1 MAPAANAGVAAAPLG
16 DADPMIV
23 DQARRFWAAEFRDA
37 GLDSPELD
45 ARILIGHA
53 LSLDHAGLAAAGA
66 RKLAPGEA
74 SVIAALARRRL
85 AHEPIARIVGNKEF
99 WGLGLAVDAATLVP
113 RPETETVVEAAL
125 AAVDGRCARPLR
137 IADSG
142 YRQWRHSARAFERVA
157 DCLWRRH
164 RHEPRRAGHGARQ
177 CSPPGLDARGLRR
190 LRHGGGAARSIRPDR
205 LQPALCRVGGYR
217 SFAAGGAAVRSAPRA
232 RRRPR
237 RSPFLS
243 SACRR
248 GAYASGGG
256 RRARG
261 RAWRR
266 PGGICRRFIRRGG
279 ACTLGAA
286 TRS

>member
-16 DADPMIV
+16 GANPMIV
-23 DQARRFWAAEFRDA
+23 DQARRFWAAEFRAA
-37 GLDSPELD
+37 GIDSPELD
-45 ARILIGHA
+45 ARILVGHA

-74 SVIAALARRRL
+74 SAIAALARRRL
-85 AHEPIARIVGNKEF
+85 AHEPIARIVGSKEF

-125 AAVDGRCARPLR
+125 TAVDRGRARPLR
-137 IADSG
+137 IADLGTGSG
-142 YRQWRHSARAFERVA
+142 AILLALLSELPTAFGVGTDTNPAALAVARDNA
-157 DCLWRRH
+157 
-164 RHEPRRAGHGARQ
+164 
-177 CSPPGLDARGLRR
+177 RR
-190 LRHGGGAARSIRPDR
+190 LGLTRAAYVACDMAAALARSIRPDR

-248 GAYASGGG
+248 GACAPGGG
-256 RRARG
+256 RRARR

-266 PGGICRRFIRRGG
+266 PGGIGRRFIRRGG
-279 ACTLGAA
+279 ACALGAA